1 MVGSSP
7 SPLPER
13 GNLAQENVGK
23 HWNELNEYETDNY
36 IWIDMVSTMSLLH
49 EAFAIALRDALLL
62 SPNDPTG
69 WISGGFLVDLT
80 GEI

>member
-1 MVGSSP
+1 MDRYGIHNVHCESP
-7 SPLPER
+7 NNPRFPPKAC
-13 GNLAQENVGK
+13 LAP
-23 HWNELNEYETDNY
+23 
-36 IWIDMVSTMSLLH
+36 LLH

-80 GEI
+80 VEI